1 MDVARAK
8 FHSKIDF
15 SDAYEQV
22 RVKPEDV
29 TKNAFATIYGTY
41 VSHVMIQGNCNA
53 PATFQRIMTDVFRD
67 YLNIFIHVYL
77 DDIFIFSDSIEE
89 HEQHLALVFDKI

>member
-8 FHSKIDF
+8 YRSKIDF

-22 RVKPEDV
+22 CVKPEDV
-29 TKNAFATIYGTY
+29 PKNAFATIYGTY
-41 VSHVMIQGNCNA
+41 ASHVIVQGDCNG
-53 PATFQRIMTDVFRD
+53 PATFQQLMTHVFCD

-77 DDIFIFSDSIEE
+77 DNVFV
-89 HEQHLALVFDKI
+89 LVIP